1 MSAARVAPGVD
12 ERLLLF
18 EIGGSLFAVPIHGV
32 LEVADLPGRA
42 CIPTVPPDV
51 AQVVNFR
58 GDALPLMGGE
68 RLLPLER
75 GADRGGASILVLSDR
90 AAPVPRLG
98 LPVDRVLGLVEGAG
112 GRAAA
117 GGDPVAERR
126 PWRGRL
132 MHVVDPARLVARAQE
147 IIQDSLGASG

>member
-1 MSAARVAPGVD
+1 VSAERNAGID

-18 EIGGSLFAVPIHGV
+18 EIGSSLFALPLHGV
-32 LEVADLPGRA
+32 LEVAELAGGA
-42 CIPTVPPDV
+42 CIPSVPPQV

-58 GDALPLMGGE
+58 GDALPLVGGE

-75 GADRGGASILVLSDR
+75 GAQPGVASMLVLSDR
-90 AAPVPRLG
+90 AAPVPRLA

-112 GRAAA
+112 GKAT
-117 GGDPVAERR
+117 GSSPVAERR

>member
-1 MSAARVAPGVD
+1 VSAVRGLPGTD

-18 EIGGSLFAVPIHGV
+18 EIGASLFALPIHGV

-42 CIPTVPPDV
+42 CIPTVPPEI

-58 GDALPLMGGE
+58 GDALPLVGGE
-68 RLLPLER
+68 RLLPLEH
-75 GADRGGASILVLSDR
+75 GANPEGTSMLVLSDR
-90 AAPVPRLG
+90 VAPVPRLG

-112 GRAAA
+112 GKAA

>member
-1 MSAARVAPGVD
+1 VSAERNASID

-18 EIGGSLFAVPIHGV
+18 EIGSSLFALPLHGV
-32 LEVADLPGRA
+32 LEVAELSGGA
-42 CIPTVPPDV
+42 CIPSVPPQV

-58 GDALPLMGGE
+58 GDALPLVGGE

-75 GADRGGASILVLSDR
+75 GAQPGAASMLVLSDR

-112 GRAAA
+112 GKATSSS
-117 GGDPVAERR
+117 PVAERR

-147 IIQDSLGASG
+147 IIHDSLGASG

>member
-1 MSAARVAPGVD
+1 VSVARREHGGD
-12 ERLLLF
+12 ERLLVF
-18 EIGGSLFAVPIHGV
+18 EIGSALFALPIHGV
-32 LEVADLPGRA
+32 LEVADLAGRA
-42 CIPTVPPDV
+42 CIPTVPPRV

-58 GDALPLMGGE
+58 GDALPLVEG
-68 RLLPLER
+68 RHLLPLE
-75 GADRGGASILVLSDR
+75 GGAQPGAASVLVLSDR

-112 GRAAA
+112 GKAA
-117 GGDPVAERR
+117 GRDPVAERR

>member
-1 MSAARVAPGVD
+1 MNAARAAAGSD
-12 ERLLLF
+12 ERLLVF
-18 EIGGSLFAVPIHGV
+18 EIGGGLFALPIHGV
-32 LEVADLPGRA
+32 LEVAELPARA
-42 CIPTVPPDV
+42 CIPSVPPGI

-75 GADRGGASILVLSDR
+75 GVQAGSASVLVLSDR

-98 LPVDRVLGLVEGAG
+98 LPVDRVLGLVEGVGAKAP
-112 GRAAA
+112 GR
-117 GGDPVAERR
+117 DPVAERR

-147 IIQDSLGASG
+147 IIQDSLGASGK

>member
-1 MSAARVAPGVD
+1 VNPAYAAAQGD
-12 ERLLLF
+12 ERLLAF
-18 EIGGSLFAVPIHGV
+18 EIGAALFALPIHGV
-32 LEVADLPGRA
+32 IEVAELRGAA
-42 CIPTVPPDV
+42 CIPTVPPRV

-58 GDALPLMGGE
+58 GDALPLVAGE
-68 RLLPLER
+68 RLLPLADAAAQER
-75 GADRGGASILVLSDR
+75 LSVLVLSDR
-90 AAPVPRLG
+90 ATPVPRLG

-112 GRAAA
+112 AKATGR
-117 GGDPVAERR
+117 DPVAERR

>member
-1 MSAARVAPGVD
+1 MSAVRGAPGVD
-12 ERLLLF
+12 ERLLVF
-18 EIGGSLFAVPIHGV
+18 EIGGSLFALPIHGV

-42 CIPTVPPDV
+42 CIPTVPPEI
-51 AQVVNFR
+51 AQVANFR

-75 GADRGGASILVLSDR
+75 GANPDGASILVLSDR

-112 GRAAA
+112 GKSA

>member
-1 MSAARVAPGVD
+1 MSSARAPGID

-18 EIGGSLFAVPIHGV
+18 EIGSSLFALPIHGV

-42 CIPTVPPDV
+42 CIPSVPPQV

-58 GDALPLMGGE
+58 GDALPLVPGE
-68 RLLPLER
+68 HLLPLER
-75 GADRGGASILVLSDR
+75 GAQPGGAGVLVLSDR

-112 GRAAA
+112 GKSA

-126 PWRGRL
+126 PWQGRL